1 MQCPKCQTEMTV
13 KTYKGVE
20 IDRCPSCKG
29 IFLDKGEMEK
39 IEDQQM
45 GAIIDICAYSQKKEE
60 MNAVAATCHRCGQK
74 MMSLK
79 GAAETVFDWCDKC
92 EGIFLDKGELA
103 RLHFFKD
110 A

>member
-13 KTYKGVE
+13 KKYKGVE
-20 IDRCPSCKG
+20 IDRCPKCLG
-29 IFLDKGEMEK
+29 IFLDKGELQK

-60 MNAVAATCHRCGQK
+60 MDAVGATCHRCGQQ
-74 MMSLK
+74 MMALK
-79 GAAETVFDWCDKC
+79 GAGDVTFDWCDKC

-103 RLHFFKD
+103 CLHFFTD
-110 A
+110 V